1 MNIIIEHLL
10 FVFRSFLSFSLL
22 IRITERDAGVL
33 ASNYFS
39 QKEKMQKEIAAIVNF
54 DETNIL
60 SNCYQ
65 LKLVIIF
72 RKLTLNTIKFPLKFL
87 LHHQPKFNYFD
98 SIFLKSIHS

>member
-1 MNIIIEHLL
+1 MNIITELIL

-39 QKEKMQKEIAAIVNF
+39 QKEKMQKEIEAIVNF
-54 DETNIL
+54 DVINIL

-65 LKLVIIF
+65 LKPVIIF
-72 RKLTLNTIKFPLKFL
+72 RKLTLNTLKFPLKFL
-87 LHHQPKFNYFD
+87 FHDLPKFNYFN